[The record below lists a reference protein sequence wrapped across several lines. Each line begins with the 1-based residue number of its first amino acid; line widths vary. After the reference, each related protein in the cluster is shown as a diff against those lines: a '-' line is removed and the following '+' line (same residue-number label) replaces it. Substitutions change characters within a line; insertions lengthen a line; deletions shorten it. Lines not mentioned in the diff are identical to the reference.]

1 MGIPAAYL
9 VLCLRKCGPSP
20 GRDLVGSAHGYFS
33 VLLLGFRDFA
43 MIRRQAQNIFPY
55 LQGVLTELGFV
66 NAGFFGIA

>member
-20 GRDLVGSAHGYFS
+20 GRDLVGSAHGDFS
-33 VLLLGFRDFA
+33 VKLLGFCDFSGVG
-43 MIRRQAQNIFPY
+43 QAQNIFPY